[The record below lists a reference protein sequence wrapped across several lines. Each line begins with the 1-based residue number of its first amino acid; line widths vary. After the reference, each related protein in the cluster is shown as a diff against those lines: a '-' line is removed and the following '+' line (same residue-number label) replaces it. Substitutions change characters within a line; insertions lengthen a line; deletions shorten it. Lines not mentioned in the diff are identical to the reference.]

1 MTTKQN
7 TKGRVAFFAALE
19 AAVVAIDP
27 RFAGK
32 MDWNSARYYHDAGW
46 SVDKAAQS
54 FVANNDPV
62 AAR

>member
-1 MTTKQN
+1 MTKQN

-19 AAVVAIDP
+19 QAVVAIDS

-46 SVDKAAQS
+46 SVEKAAQS
-54 FVANNDPV
+54 FLANNDPIEK
-62 AAR
+62 RN

>member
-1 MTTKQN
+1 MTKQN

-32 MDWNSARYYHDAGW
+32 MDWDSARYYHDAGW
-46 SVDKAAQS
+46 SVEKASQS
-54 FVANNDPV
+54 FVANNDPI
-62 AAR
+62 AKRA